1 MQILQGSSANTGCHN
16 VPATGGV
23 IRMKI
28 RLFVLKFSCHWQL
41 LHSQK
46 IVAGLDLLTFR
57 ECYQTQIKSRGLQE
71 SFLEEIMPELSLE
84 ERARITPLKK
94 DREMR
99 QEQPPA
105 KTWRKKQYIVCWG
118 HLGSQAAW

>member
-1 MQILQGSSANTGCHN
+1 
-16 VPATGGV
+16 
-23 IRMKI
+23 MKI
-28 RLFVLKFSCHWQL
+28 RLFVLRFSCHWQL

-46 IVAGLDLLTFR
+46 ILVGHDLLTFR

-84 ERARITPLKK
+84 KRVRITPLKK
-94 DREMR
+94 DRERR

-105 KTWRKKQYIVCWG
+105 KTWGKKQSIMCWG
-118 HLGSQAAW
+118 RLGSHAAR